1 MLAYL
6 KREAARVWSRC
17 WNTLEGIGFAWREE
31 SSFSQWVF
39 ANIASAAL
47 TFAVEMTAVERAL
60 IIGFGLL
67 VLVVELLNTGIEAA
81 IDRISADQH
90 PLSKKAKDTACAAVA
105 LTAITT
111 GVVWII
117 VLIG

>member
-1 MLAYL
+1 MLTYL
-6 KREAARVWSRC
+6 KREAARVAQRC
-17 WNTLEGIGFAWREE
+17 LDTLAGLGAAWREE
-31 SSFSQWVF
+31 ASFQQWVV
-39 ANIASAAL
+39 ANAISASLACL
-47 TFAVEMTAVERAL
+47 IEMSTAERAL

-67 VLVVELLNTGIEAA
+67 VLVAELLNTGIEAA
-81 IDRISADQH
+81 IDRISHERH

-111 GVVWII
+111 GVIWVV